1 MVDSQTTG
9 QAVDTKEERFHRLA
23 EQRVNATLD
32 KLRLLGQLSNRRN
45 YKYEQEQIDV
55 IFKAIN
61 KEVRLTKA
69 RFGADDS
76 SSNKFKL

>member
-1 MVDSQTTG
+1 MGNGQTASQTLG
-9 QAVDTKEERFHRLA
+9 SKEDRFRRLA
-23 EQRVNATLD
+23 EQRVNAILD

-45 YKYEQEQIDV
+45 YDYGQEQVDV

-69 RFGADDS
+69 KFGPDDTAS
-76 SSNKFKL
+76 KKFKL